1 MSGSTAA
8 AWKRLSMTDSNRPPP
23 SAVAPYLAGP
33 AVASF
38 VAKRSTQKAE
48 LVQYLEAHSGS
59 VRAIL
64 NSGDGTTAD
73 AAQQQ
78 QLQQAGTDECW
89 YGNAE
94 LPLRGSDAC
103 VSPCA
108 VVNSTAGMDAL
119 FNSSGT
125 YRRSSQVASPTAAS
139 PGSTGSV
146 SPSSAAA
153 RRASVSAYPQRQ
165 QDLATT
171 VSTGVPYLDS
181 TGSSPR
187 SPKLLRASDAAAGGG
202 GAGQPVASNSSSSRH
217 TVIKEALAARLS
229 DAAEARPGWA
239 AARASYAGPGSS
251 SPRMHDEVSGIRQS
265 LLAEGRARRA
275 STTAVAGSSNS
286 ASQAAAMIARR
297 LSNAAIYPGAYD
309 ATAALGI
316 CGSNYDS
323 QQQSWEAA
331 NLGSFARDEQGRV
344 KVGDYG
350 SMGSLNSSMA
360 AAGQGFAGNFA
371 GNFAGQQGTA
381 GGRMVVGDGGGGSG
395 GVWGGDSSGRRSSGS
410 SNSRQQ
416 QRASG
421 AMVNGASLRRGSAVA
436 ARRSSSGGLGV
447 QGSGGISAAAAGRG
461 EAGREASWVASV
473 VRRLSGVAPGGMGM

>member
-8 AWKRLSMTDSNRPPP
+8 ARKRLSMTDGNRPPP

-38 VAKRSTQKAE
+38 VAKRTTQKAE

-119 FNSSGT
+119 FNGSGST
-125 YRRSSQVASPTAAS
+125 YRRSSQVASPTAAA
-139 PGSTGSV
+139 PGSTGSL

-153 RRASVSAYPQRQ
+153 RRASVSAYLQGQ

-187 SPKLLRASDAAAGGG
+187 SPELLRASDVAAGGG
-202 GAGQPVASNSSSSRH
+202 GAGQPVASNSNSSRH

-229 DAAEARPGWA
+229 DA

-275 STTAVAGSSNS
+275 STTAVAGSSNT

-309 ATAALGI
+309 ATAALGNS
-316 CGSNYDS
+316 GSNYDS

-331 NLGSFARDEQGRV
+331 NFGSFARDEQGRV

-360 AAGQGFAGNFA
+360 AAGQGFAENFA

-381 GGRMVVGDGGGGSG
+381 GGRMVQQQQQR
-395 GVWGGDSSGRRSSGS
+395 WWRQWQQQWQEQHKRW
-410 SNSRQQ
+410 QQ